1 MKSKIDEKYI
11 EEVIISQSNSENFE
25 DQSNSMELELMN
37 ISDDKNTNIT
47 NIDNTVFKAPYTSI
61 ESVTNN
67 LKNVNSTDVSDSTIL
82 RVSKVSW
89 SDPRTFPPKA
99 DILIGSDLVYD
110 SKILTLLT
118 QAVDGMLAAGNF
130 YIFNSFYAYFLF
142 YLFFIILDYIT
153 LYFVLLYLILILIF
167 LSSLITDLFI
177 F

>member
-11 EEVIISQSNSENFE
+11 EEVIISQSNSETLE

-47 NIDNTVFKAPYTSI
+47 NIDNTVFKTPYTSI

-67 LKNVNSTDVSDSTIL
+67 FKNINSTDVSDSTIL

-130 YIFNSFYAYFLF
+130 YIFISFYANFLF
-142 YLFFIILDYIT
+142 YFIVFFFI
-153 LYFVLLYLILILIF
+153 F
-167 LSSLITDLFI
+167 FI
-177 F
+177 FIFIIYYFISFCYI

>member
-1 MKSKIDEKYI
+1 MMTIKMTSKIDEKYI
-11 EEVIISQSNSENFE
+11 EEVIISQSNSEIFE

-47 NIDNTVFKAPYTSI
+47 NIDNTVFKTPYTSI

-67 LKNVNSTDVSDSTIL
+67 FKNVNSTDVSDSTIL

-130 YIFNSFYAYFLF
+130 YIFISFYA
-142 YLFFIILDYIT
+142 
-153 LYFVLLYLILILIF
+153 
-167 LSSLITDLFI
+167 
-177 F
+177 